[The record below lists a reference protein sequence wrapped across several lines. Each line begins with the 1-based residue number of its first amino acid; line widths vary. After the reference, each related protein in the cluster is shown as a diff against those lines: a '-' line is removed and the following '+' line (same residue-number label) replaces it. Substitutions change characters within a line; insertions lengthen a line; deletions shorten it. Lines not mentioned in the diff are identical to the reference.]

1 MKIAHLRV
9 AMKNLEEYMLS
20 LGPKDKTKRM
30 IILGSKKT
38 RVTRTK
44 LANPSIATSYLPPL
58 IYAEEY
64 RRE

>member
-30 IILGSKKT
+30 IILRSKKT

-44 LANPSIATSYLPPL
+44 LANPSIATSYLPSL

-64 RRE
+64 RRD